1 MHMAALSPDAAEAI
15 AVANGPTVLCRVASA
30 HVPDAMVQQH
40 CCLALFYLAQ
50 YVAVPCGNSICHP
63 SLSMWG
69 CFLHVGLFSDT
80 SSWVFVRHRA
90 GLVPETVLAATAAI
104 TAHSKDGA
112 VLLAALQALHQ
123 SYVGA
128 VACRLHGVE
137 TALTD
142 PKVRDAVAAIAAEY
156 DEVTGV
162 GTAASLLL
170 GALENDD
177 SSAVS

>member
-1 MHMAALSPDAAEAI
+1 
-15 AVANGPTVLCRVASA
+15 
-30 HVPDAMVQQH
+30 
-40 CCLALFYLAQ
+40 
-50 YVAVPCGNSICHP
+50 
-63 SLSMWG
+63 
-69 CFLHVGLFSDT
+69 
-80 SSWVFVRHRA
+80 
-90 GLVPETVLAATAAI
+90 VPETVLAATAAI